1 MRILALVLGIAAVGC
16 GWARAETPSPPALQR
31 QLQDLVPRGPQ
42 YVYGDDER
50 VKISVNVWGEVE
62 RPGSYLVP
70 DDTDLIT
77 LLSLAGGPTSTANLR
92 SVELARFHAQP
103 PGNRT
108 LNLEKVLARPEV
120 PPPGL
125 LPGDI
130 VQVPR
135 RRAPTWGGVLRGFYE
150 LALVASTI
158 VLVVDRVK
166 E

>member
-1 MRILALVLGIAAVGC
+1 MRALALALGFVVA
-16 GWARAETPSPPALQR
+16 GWSWAWAQPQASSTLPRG
-31 QLQDLVPRGPQ
+31 LQDLIPRGPQ

-77 LLSLAGGPTSTANLR
+77 LLSLAGGPTSTADLR
-92 SVELARFHAQP
+92 TVELSRFHAQP

-125 LPGDI
+125 LPGDT

-135 RRAPTWGGVLRGFYE
+135 RRAPTWGGVLRSFYE